1 MTDTSPNIKE
11 LQLKIW
17 LAKSPMERLR
27 QFLIDNEALY
37 QFWNDSKKK
46 IEKRM
51 LPRPLGSIRSR
62 KPAFHKAVL
71 SVISYSKFNYN
82 TCNAPA

>member
-27 QFLIDNEALY
+27 QFLIDNEVLY
-37 QFWNDSKKK
+37 KFWNDSKKK
-46 IEKRM
+46 IEIVTDSSM
-51 LPRPLGSIRSR
+51 RPIDE
-62 KPAFHKAVL
+62 K
-71 SVISYSKFNYN
+71 
-82 TCNAPA
+82 

>member
-27 QFLIDNEALY
+27 QFLIDNEVLY
-37 QFWNDSKKK
+37 KFWNDSKKK
-46 IEKRM
+46 IEIATDSSM
-51 LPRPLGSIRSR
+51 RPIDEE
-62 KPAFHKAVL
+62 
-71 SVISYSKFNYN
+71 
-82 TCNAPA
+82 

>member
-27 QFLIDNEALY
+27 QFLIDNEVLY
-37 QFWNDSKKK
+37 KFWNDSKKK
-46 IEKRM
+46 IE
-51 LPRPLGSIRSR
+51 
-62 KPAFHKAVL
+62 AVTD
-71 SVISYSKFNYN
+71 SSMHPIDQE
-82 TCNAPA
+82 